1 MWRSINPNRKREHS
15 VPLGQKHSLVRRLAQ
30 GDPGSRL
37 PCEGSCGPLGEPR
50 LDTAVVLS
58 ALNLSSPED
67 RLLLGGMP
75 VQVFGVDDRA
85 GREADKQVDRKADGK
100 RGRRVQTGSKTGIQS
115 VPCADVQLAQTNT
128 HIH

>member
-1 MWRSINPNRKREHS
+1 M
-15 VPLGQKHSLVRRLAQ
+15 LGY
-30 GDPGSRL
+30 P
-37 PCEGSCGPLGEPR
+37 
-50 LDTAVVLS
+50 

-67 RLLLGGMP
+67 RLLLVGMP

-100 RGRRVQTGSKTGIQS
+100 RGRRVQTGSKTDIQS

-128 HIH
+128 HTHTDLHSLVRTL